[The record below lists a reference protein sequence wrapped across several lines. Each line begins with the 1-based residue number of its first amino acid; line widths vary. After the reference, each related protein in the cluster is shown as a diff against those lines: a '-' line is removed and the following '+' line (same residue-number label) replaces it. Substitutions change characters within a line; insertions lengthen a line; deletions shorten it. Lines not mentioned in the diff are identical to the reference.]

1 MASSDPTPHPAEPTP
16 PQPGEAP
23 PAVAPHEG
31 PGPEVSRT
39 DTPAGRADPPGSP
52 VSEAVAVAGGQATDT
67 HEPVAATPDPAA
79 VATSDPTPEAAPDDP
94 SADGGPAPPSAS
106 ESAPERIAAAAVEA
120 TGPMPPP
127 PSEVPDTATAADVT
141 SAPPSASVASPGPAA
156 TEPASSD
163 PSTAV
168 SEPAAGAPTAAAP
181 GDGSEVRAAGEGVR
195 VPEPAQPDVASS
207 ATVPPTEAPPPTE
220 VASPPPPGSASD
232 HPPAQRRPPKPA
244 QPLQPVPRVPPAPQ
258 PHDLSRIAQD
268 LQIRRAQVEAVVQL
282 LDEENTVPFI
292 ARYRKERTGGL
303 SEDVVR
309 KIRDRVRQVRE
320 LAARK
325 QTMLR
330 NIAVLGRLTQELTQ
344 AILAAETPKRLEDLY
359 LPFRPK
365 KKSPGTE
372 AREKG
377 LGPLAEAIWNRDPA
391 VAQLDQVLP
400 GLVDPDKWLLNTDD
414 VLAGVKHILAEMV
427 SDSADVRGPLRNYIW
442 DQGVLTAVRIE
453 TLPEGKGKEFEP
465 YFNFREAVK
474 EIPPHRVLAINR
486 GERANVLRVR
496 IDIDLAMANEIA
508 RYHLNIA
515 DHPHRDLL
523 TGVIADAV
531 ERLLVP
537 SLEKEVRRDL
547 TERAQ
552 DHATLV
558 FAKNLKSLLLQP
570 PLRGKRV
577 LAIDPGIRSGC
588 KLAALD
594 ESGRLLEEAVV
605 YPHGPR
611 GNPAEAKTRIEW
623 LVRKHQIPVIAIGN
637 GTACRE
643 TEQLVAGLI
652 ADLEHRR
659 LQPMT
664 VAPTHPPAEGSGL
677 PAGPAAGPS
686 PAVVPPTPPGSTPVL
701 PDLPPPTVAAG
712 PTIVSAVVPSIGD
725 GQTLTTPVSLS
736 APPVE
741 VVGAVPPPEAVT
753 AGTEIVAPAAEA
765 TTTPVITGAVPAPP
779 TVPPAPPPTA
789 TIQLTD
795 LPEAPPE
802 LAYVIVTEAGASD
815 YSTSDYAREEFPELD
830 PTTRAAI
837 SIGRRLQDPLA
848 ELVKIDPQ
856 HIGVGL
862 YQHDV
867 KQKHL
872 RECLEAVIE
881 SSVNLVGVDPNTASV
896 PLLRHVSGLNTH
908 LAREIVIYREKH
920 GRFTSRAQLLSV
932 PGLTEKRYVQAAGFL
947 RIADGSEPLD
957 ATGIHPESYGLA
969 RQILSELGFGPED
982 LRTPARLDELRARLP
997 SLDPAALAERFGAGE
1012 PTVRDILDAL
1022 ARPGRDPRDDL
1033 PPPVLK
1039 RAVLRIEDIR
1049 PGMELK
1055 GTVLNVVPFGAFVD
1069 IGLKESG
1076 LVHISQMANRY
1087 IKSPYDVVSV
1097 GDVVTVW
1104 VLDVKLGDKKISLT
1118 MIPPGQERVRG
1129 GPWGR
1134 SAGEGRPERGRPSPA
1149 AGSRPERPGSYAPR
1163 GERGRGPGRDPLPRG
1178 SERISART
1186 SPPAPGS
1193 VSRGPTP
1200 TAVPPPTPAGSPASV
1215 GGEPTAAAPA
1225 ATTAPQPPPP
1235 PSKPRPAPK
1244 PKPLPQLSAEKRSGK
1259 AALNTFAEL
1268 AAFFK
1273 QARGEAGA
1281 QGAAEAGSSQ
1291 ETPRSGPSPAA
1302 EPEPPATT

>member
-1 MASSDPTPHPAEPTP
+1 MASSDSTPHPAEPTP
-16 PQPGEAP
+16 PHPGESP

-31 PGPEVSRT
+31 PGPEVSPT
-39 DTPAGRADPPGSP
+39 DAHRADPPGLP
-52 VSEAVAVAGGQATDT
+52 PSEAMATAAEDRVTVTPESAAAMPEPAAAAPPDTPPSAGADEAPASQLAR
-67 HEPVAATPDPAA
+67 EPVAAGATEAA
-79 VATSDPTPEAAPDDP
+79 SPTP
-94 SADGGPAPPSAS
+94 PP
-106 ESAPERIAAAAVEA
+106 ESVVPVAAA
-120 TGPMPPP
+120 
-127 PSEVPDTATAADVT
+127 AADVT
-141 SAPPSASVASPGPAA
+141 PAPSPASVPDLGPAA

-163 PSTAV
+163 SPPPGTELAAGP
-168 SEPAAGAPTAAAP
+168 PAAVAS
-181 GDGSEVRAAGEGVR
+181 GDGSEVGIAGDGAQTPESSPPDATATAA
-195 VPEPAQPDVASS
+195 VA
-207 ATVPPTEAPPPTE
+207 PTDAPPPAEAT
-220 VASPPPPGSASD
+220 SPPPPGSAPD
-232 HPPAQRRPPKPA
+232 HPPAERRPPKAA

-268 LQIRRAQVEAVVQL
+268 LQIRRTQVEAVVQL

-309 KIRDRVRQVRE
+309 KIRDRVRQARE
-320 LAARK
+320 LATRK

-330 NIAVLGRLTQELTQ
+330 NIAVLGRLTDELTR
-344 AILAAETPKRLEDLY
+344 AILAAETPRRLEDLY
-359 LPFRPK
+359 LPFRTK

-465 YFNFREAVK
+465 YFNFKEAVK

-486 GERANVLRVR
+486 GEKANVLRVR

-515 DHPHRDLL
+515 DHPHRELL

-531 ERLLVP
+531 ERLLLP

-552 DHATLV
+552 DHAILV

-594 ESGRLLEEAVV
+594 ESGRLLEEAIV

-659 LQPMT
+659 LQPVT
-664 VAPTHPPAEGSGL
+664 VAATPPPAEGAAPS
-677 PAGPAAGPS
+677 AGSAAAS
-686 PAVVPPTPPGSTPVL
+686 PPPVTPPVPPGSTPML
-701 PDLPPPTVAAG
+701 PDLPLPTVAAG
-712 PTIVSAVVPSIGD
+712 PTIVSEVVPPPAD

-741 VVGAVPPPEAVT
+741 VVGAVPPPEMVT
-753 AGTEIVAPAAEA
+753 AGPEIVAPGAETA
-765 TTTPVITGAVPAPP
+765 TPPVIAGAIPTPPGPP
-779 TVPPAPPPTA
+779 TPAINLA
-789 TIQLTD
+789 D

-932 PGLTEKRYVQAAGFL
+932 PGLSEKRYVQAAGFL
-947 RIADGSEPLD
+947 RITDGSEPLD
-957 ATGIHPESYGLA
+957 ATWVHPESYGLA
-969 RQILSELGFGPED
+969 RQILSELGFSPED
-982 LRTPARLDELRARLP
+982 LRTPARREELRTRLQ
-997 SLDPAALAERFGAGE
+997 SLDPAALAARLGAGE

-1022 ARPGRDPRDDL
+1022 AHPGRDPRDDL
-1033 PPPVLK
+1033 PPPVLR

-1104 VLDVKLGDKKISLT
+1104 VLDVKPGDKKISLT

-1129 GPWGR
+1129 GPGGR
-1134 SAGEGRPERGRPSPA
+1134 PAGEGRSERGRPSPP
-1149 AGSRPERPGSYAPR
+1149 AGARPERPGGYAPR
-1163 GERGRGPGRDPLPRG
+1163 GERVGGPGRGPLPRG
-1178 SERISART
+1178 GERAPART
-1186 SPPAPGS
+1186 PPPALGGGG
-1193 VSRGPTP
+1193 RAPTP
-1200 TAVPPPTPAGSPASV
+1200 ITAPQAAPAGGEPASTA
-1215 GGEPTAAAPA
+1215 PTAAAIPE
-1225 ATTAPQPPPP
+1225 PPPP
-1235 PSKPRPAPK
+1235 PKPRPAPK

-1273 QARGEAGA
+1273 QTRGEPSGP
-1281 QGAAEAGSSQ
+1281 QGTAEAGSST
-1291 ETPRSGPSPAA
+1291 EPPRSEPSPAA
-1302 EPEPPATT
+1302 EPEPPAT